1 MNVWKRIVKTAKYDY
16 RWSVFAHNAIAPG
29 LSAASL
35 VIYDIASGLC
45 YAVLALWYLILMPF
59 VSLVRPIFYAI
70 LYREKCE
77 KAMAYMDYLK
87 SNKEE
92 KS

>member
-1 MNVWKRIVKTAKYDY
+1 MNAWLRIAKTAKYDY
-16 RWSVFAHNAIAPG
+16 RWSVFAHNTIAPG

-45 YAVLALWYLILMPF
+45 YAVLALWYLVLLP
-59 VSLVRPIFYAI
+59 LVWVFRPIFYAL

-77 KAMAYMDYLK
+77 KALAYLENSK
-87 SNKEE
+87 SSRESKP
-92 KS
+92 